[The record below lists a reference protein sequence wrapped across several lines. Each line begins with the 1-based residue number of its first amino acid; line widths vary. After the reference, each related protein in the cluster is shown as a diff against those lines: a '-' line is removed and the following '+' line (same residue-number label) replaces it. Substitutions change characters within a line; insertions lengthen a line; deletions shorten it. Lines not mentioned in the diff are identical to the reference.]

1 MNNKIK
7 MSIGKRI
14 ALGIV
19 VLSFIFFMAILMF
32 IIIPHSIGYYQEDK
46 IGFIADIASR
56 IFVIYIIGTLLTF
69 GYIFKE
75 KWQHSNLVYLCSN
88 CACCKFLSVKSSNP

>member
-1 MNNKIK
+1 
-7 MSIGKRI
+7 
-14 ALGIV
+14 
-19 VLSFIFFMAILMF
+19 MAILIF

-75 KWQHSNLVYLCSN
+75 KW
-88 CACCKFLSVKSSNP
+88 